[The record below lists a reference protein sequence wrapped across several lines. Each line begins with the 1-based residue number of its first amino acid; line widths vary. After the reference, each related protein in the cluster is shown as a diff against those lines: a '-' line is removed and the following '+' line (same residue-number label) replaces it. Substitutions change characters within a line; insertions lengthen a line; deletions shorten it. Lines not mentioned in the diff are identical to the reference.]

1 MKEQIESW
9 LTLHKI
15 DIIKMFY
22 SGSGDE
28 GCIHSMYFY
37 DKISYLYE
45 AAPNEDGVHYFPHY
59 YNLLEIAG
67 ESLDSF
73 VGGWE
78 NNEGSSGWWIWDVST
93 GIIRIEHEVN
103 VITTEYEE
111 HATAWNE
118 IG

>member
-73 VGGWE
+73 VGG
-78 NNEGSSGWWIWDVST
+78 GK
-93 GIIRIEHEVN
+93 
-103 VITTEYEE
+103 ITRVVRGGGYGMYLLVLLESNTK
-111 HATAWNE
+111 
-118 IG
+118 